1 MLDYTITSV
10 AIMRIPTDFRK
21 GPFSLLA
28 LAYRH
33 NLNPYKGDCVV
44 FMPKH
49 LRAIKV
55 LCGDRFGLWLLE
67 RRFEGGRIVSPW
79 AFLLN
84 ESITSITVAEL
95 GMLLSG
101 QNFESKKRVNPFH
114 E

>member
-1 MLDYTITSV
+1 MLEYTIKTV
-10 AIMRIPTDFRK
+10 AIVRTPTDFRK

-28 LAYRH
+28 LSYRYNLKPH
-33 NLNPYKGDCVV
+33 NGDCVV

-55 LCGDRFGLWLLE
+55 LCGDRYGIWLLE
-67 RRFEGGRIVSPW
+67 RRFEGGKIASPW
-79 AFLLN
+79 SFLLS
-84 ESITSITVAEL
+84 ETSTTITVAEL

-101 QNFESKKRVNPFH
+101 QNFESKRRVIPFH